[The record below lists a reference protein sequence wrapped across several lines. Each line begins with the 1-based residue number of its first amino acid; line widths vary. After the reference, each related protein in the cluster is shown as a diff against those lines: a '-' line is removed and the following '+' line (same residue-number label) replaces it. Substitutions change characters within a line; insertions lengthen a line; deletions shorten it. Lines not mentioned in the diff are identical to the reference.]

1 MNRDVIAGFWHQIKG
16 DVRGRWARITDND
29 LLRTDGDFE
38 YLVGLVQTRYGMI
51 REVAERQVRDFGRRL
66 EH

>member
-1 MNRDVIAGFWHQIKG
+1 MNVDMIAGRWDEIRG
-16 DVRGRWARITDND
+16 DVRSRWARITDDD
-29 LLRTDGDFE
+29 LARADGDFD
-38 YLVGLVQTRYGMI
+38 YLVDLVQARYGMI

>member
-1 MNRDVIAGFWHQIKG
+1 MNSDVIAGHWDQIKS

-29 LLRTDGDFE
+29 LERADGDFE
-38 YLVGLVQTRYGMI
+38 YLVGLVQARYGMI
-51 REVAERQVRDFGRRL
+51 REVAERQVREFGRRL

>member
-1 MNRDVIAGFWHQIKG
+1 MNKDYIAGRWHQIKG
-16 DVRGRWARITDND
+16 DVRTRWARITDDD
-29 LLRTDGDFE
+29 LQRTDGNFE

>member
-1 MNRDVIAGFWHQIKG
+1 MNKDVIAGFWPQIKA

-29 LLRTDGDFE
+29 LERSDGNFE

-51 REVAERQVRDFGRRL
+51 REVAERQVRDFGRHL

>member
-1 MNRDVIAGFWHQIKG
+1 MNRDYIAGRWHQIKG
-16 DVRGRWARITDND
+16 DVRARWARITDDD
-29 LLRTDGDFE
+29 LQRTDGNFE

>member
-1 MNRDVIAGFWHQIKG
+1 MNRDVIAGHWHQIKG
-16 DVRGRWARITDND
+16 NVRGRRARITDDD
-29 LLRTDGDFE
+29 LERAEGDFE
-38 YLVGLVQTRYGMI
+38 YLVGLVQARYGMI